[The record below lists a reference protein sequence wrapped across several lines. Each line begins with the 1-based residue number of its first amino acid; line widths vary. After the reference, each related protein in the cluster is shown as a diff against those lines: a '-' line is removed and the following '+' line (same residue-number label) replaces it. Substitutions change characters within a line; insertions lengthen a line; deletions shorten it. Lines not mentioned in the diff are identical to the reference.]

1 MNIILWRQRNRQKTA
16 RVLYELRNFWGTL
29 FLVFICCRVFLEI
42 LFDPFVIDERYGMNW
57 LMYGKTQPRVR
68 SDES

>member
-1 MNIILWRQRNRQKTA
+1 MNIILWRQRNSKGTDRKQQEGYMNYVTFGGHF
-16 RVLYELRNFWGTL
+16 FW
-29 FLVFICCRVFLEI
+29 RVFLEI
-42 LFDPFVIDERYGMNW
+42 LFDPFVIDEWYGMNW

>member
-1 MNIILWRQRNRQKTA
+1 MNYVTFGGHF
-16 RVLYELRNFWGTL
+16 FW
-29 FLVFICCRVFLEI
+29 RVFLEI